1 MEQTNKVI
9 LLKLGEVVLKGLNR
23 KNFEKMLID
32 DVKRRLKKC
41 GNYSVLSSQSTM
53 YVSPLDS
60 DSKDAID
67 DAAKECAKVFG
78 VASLC
83 VAAEIEKDLDKIL
96 AFIGNYVRSVRK
108 DEKTFKVV
116 GKRSDKTFPL
126 TSPELSALCGAKI
139 LSANHDMKVDVSNPD
154 MTVYVEVR
162 DYAVYIHASKIHG
175 AGGMPA
181 GSAGKAVLL
190 LSGGIDSPAAGYVC
204 AKRGVMIEALHFDS
218 FPYTSERARMKVIE
232 LAEKMCDYCGNIS
245 LNIISLT
252 EIQESI
258 KKVCKEDYFTV
269 ILRRF
274 MMRLA
279 EMAAKNSGAKAIIT
293 GESLGQVASQT
304 MSALAVTNNAVSDIP
319 VFRPFIA
326 MDKEEI
332 VNIARKIGTFDISIQ
347 PYEDCCTVFTPKHPA
362 TSPIL
367 EKVLFEEQKL
377 DVKGLT
383 ERAFATMEKIN
394 LNPGN

>member
-1 MEQTNKVI
+1 MEQVNRVI

-23 KNFEKMLID
+23 KNFEKMLTD
-32 DVKRRLKKC
+32 DLKRRLKKY
-41 GNYSVLSSQSTM
+41 GNYGILSSQSTI
-53 YVSPLDS
+53 YVTPLDK
-60 DSKDAID
+60 DSALCID

-83 VAAEIEKDLDKIL
+83 VAAEIDKDLDKIL
-96 AFIGNYVRSVRK
+96 SFIGNYIKSERK
-108 DEKTFKVV
+108 GEKTFKVV
-116 GKRSDKTFPL
+116 GKRSDKSFPL

-139 LSANHDMKVDVSNPD
+139 LSANHDMKVDVNNPD
-154 MTVYVEVR
+154 MVVYVEVR
-162 DYAVYIHASKIHG
+162 DYAVYVHASKIHG

-204 AKRGVMIEALHFDS
+204 AKRGVSVEALHFDS
-218 FPYTSERARMKVIE
+218 FPYTSERARQKVIE

-245 LNIISLT
+245 LHIISLT

-258 KKVCKEDYFTV
+258 KRSCKEDYFTV
-269 ILRRF
+269 LLRRF

-279 EMAAKNSGAKAIIT
+279 EKAARSLGAKAIIT

-304 MSALAVTNNAVSDIP
+304 MSALTVTNSVLSSDVP

-326 MDKEEI
+326 ADKEEI

-347 PYEDCCTVFTPKHPA
+347 PYEDCCTVFLPKHPV
-362 TSPIL
+362 TKPKKDRI
-367 EKVLFEEQKL
+367 EKSESAL
-377 DVKGLT
+377 DVDRLVKNAVAS
-383 ERAFATMEKIN
+383 EEIVEIR
-394 LNPGN
+394 P

>member
-23 KNFEKMLID
+23 KNFEKMIID

-41 GNYSVLSSQSTM
+41 GNYSVVSVQSTM

-60 DSKDAID
+60 DSIDLID

-108 DEKTFKVV
+108 SEKTFKVV
-116 GKRSDKTFPL
+116 GKRSDKAFPL
-126 TSPELSALCGAKI
+126 TSPELSALCGARI
-139 LSANHDMKVDVSNPD
+139 LSANHDLKVDVNNPD

-245 LNIISLT
+245 LNVISLT

-332 VNIARKIGTFDISIQ
+332 INIARKIGTFDISIQ

-367 EKVLFEEQKL
+367 EKVLAEEQKL
-377 DVKGLT
+377 DVEGLT
-383 ERAFATMEKIN
+383 ERAFATMEKIS
-394 LNPGN
+394 LNPDN